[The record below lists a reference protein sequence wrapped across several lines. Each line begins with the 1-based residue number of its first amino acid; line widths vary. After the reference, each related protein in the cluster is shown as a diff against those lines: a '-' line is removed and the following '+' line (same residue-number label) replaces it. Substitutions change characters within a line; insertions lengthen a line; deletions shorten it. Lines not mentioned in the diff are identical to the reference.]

1 MKPSNEVEP
10 LHTKHKTQ
18 NTKHKTQNTKH
29 KIKTILWFFIL
40 QSLCDVAI
48 NHLNHF
54 FQSTPKVLVQK

>member
-10 LHTKHKTQ
+10 LH
-18 NTKHKTQNTKH
+18 TKHKTQNTKH